1 MNTQLKAIGDPTRLR
16 ILMLVREKE
25 MSAGEIAG
33 HFSISRPGVS
43 QHLTILKSAKLL
55 KERRAGTTRFYTI
68 EPSGF
73 LQIREALESFWNEER
88 GAGRE
93 K

>member
-1 MNTQLKAIGDPTRLR
+1 MNVQLRAISDPTRLR

-43 QHLTILKSAKLL
+43 QHLTILKNAKLL
-55 KERRAGTTRFYTI
+55 KERRAGTTRYYSI
-68 EPSGF
+68 ESSGF
-73 LQIREALESFWNEER
+73 LRIREVLEVFWKD
-88 GAGRE
+88 AP

>member
-1 MNTQLKAIGDPTRLR
+1 MNVQLRAISDPTRLR

-55 KERRAGTTRFYTI
+55 KERRAGTTRYYSI
-68 EPSGF
+68 ESSGF
-73 LQIREALESFWNEER
+73 LRIREVLEVFWKD
-88 GAGRE
+88 AP